1 MSARLPPAEMR
12 ENVVASIARAK
23 TAEQDAFRRASMSRL
38 RVNANQLR
46 AAMVSIADNDVEF
59 TKLYGVV
66 IKDDLAWEQMLIDL
80 ETMANLARVEE

>member
-1 MSARLPPAEMR
+1 MDP
-12 ENVVASIARAK
+12 
-23 TAEQDAFRRASMSRL
+23 MSRL